1 MKHTQSDEK
10 YKIKVNR
17 VSAENNQLPYTK
29 YLKKDYKKITKISP
43 NNQILYKV
51 KYKPEIIINEYHQT
65 SNNINTN
72 INIKSN
78 KSQNSNSNN
87 SRNNISFNGQFD
99 NFSFNK
105 CSNDEFVYE
114 NSIKDENNDKSY
126 NQEKSKK
133 NIDYIVTQL
142 NKSDNN
148 ESNNNSLLF
157 SPFSNGYSIHSRESD
172 TKRNMKFNTLNK
184 NNKKSPNYNYLFQ
197 SPLETKENKNM
208 QVNTDRMIFNHNK
221 NNSTNHF
228 FDVEN
233 SNNYFYDNK
242 LKKNFSQNKKYF
254 KQKIN
259 VSNALNYRKYN
270 KRKNP
275 SMNFNNFY
283 NKTNPDGSESSFE
296 SFRAKKDGNQMNNI
310 IFSKSNNINS
320 IYKSSKNSNNN
331 IILNSTIN
339 YNTNNINNSKD
350 SLNLKLDNYRTKLFK
365 EFLKHFKKFYKKYIK
380 KNFIY
385 FMKNLKHYKKN
396 FNYNKSFIY
405 SKKNYLRYTLTIE
418 NNPMNKK
425 HKIPYMSNSSS
436 YSNGLFGI
444 FKSSTMKDYYKLY
457 NQLRKN
463 RNLSQSMNNINRI
476 FNSYS
481 FNHDASSSNY
491 NNSNFNNSNVN
502 RSIILPTKSS
512 NLLNSAPRI
521 FKNQNSFSCN
531 RNQDKRNR
539 LGIISK
545 SPSFQIGNRVIIN
558 NEISFGTDGSKKENE
573 LFRDSKE
580 LNRKYEQIQRRKK
593 KSKNKITEIPINRK
607 MNMNKSMDI
616 YKIKNTDEYNQF
628 KELRKYIKSMQKDNS
643 KKSFNGYRNKKNKNN
658 HLIRI
663 NALDDNSNSDENENE
678 NDNNNDN
685 NNDEYNVV
693 FNRTYYNYHFNMDK
707 YKRNNNDNGFN
718 NNNNTKSLER
728 EGRTGMLR
736 KKGGFSLKNKI
747 TNNSIT
753 NKYNNSISNKNNI
766 FINNS
771 ENKTYKKNN
780 FSTNKINDAKNYKK
794 VKVNINKKFMTE
806 GQEKNVNK
814 QRKNIKNNT
823 VNNNDK
829 IKYNNNIPFLKPDN
843 SKSRLNNSPVDES
856 KMFYT
861 KKNNIKF
868 SNKLVSTLIKDIS
881 TRDNRIHIN
890 INYYDLIR
898 KNKPVRYRYNFL
910 HKSEKISI
918 TILGNMTNKIYLTKS
933 KFILSAI
940 QEEEN
945 SIQNSKYYEENET
958 FGNYNN
964 NNTHNIINNIN
975 DMRYKNFIDA
985 IHNILVK
992 YYKKK
997 FVTNFKIMNKI
1008 NNIFLDDK
1016 YEINLENEKN
1026 EFNKIY
1032 NRKKGAF
1039 SNKLFDD
1046 NNLSE
1051 GNSKFKRK
1059 KYIKRNLGWKNYDE
1073 KINNFRYKLI
1083 KYIFSFSK

>member
-17 VSAENNQLPYTK
+17 VSAENNLLPYSK
-29 YLKKDYKKITKISP
+29 FLKKDYKKITKISP
-43 NNQILYKV
+43 KNQILYKV

-72 INIKSN
+72 INIKTN

-87 SRNNISFNGQFD
+87 SRNNISFNGQLD

-105 CSNDEFVYE
+105 CSNDDFVYE

-133 NIDYIVTQL
+133 NIDYISSKL

-148 ESNNNSLLF
+148 ESNNNSLIF

-184 NNKKSPNYNYLFQ
+184 YNKKSPNYNYIFQ
-197 SPLETKENKNM
+197 SPLETKENKNI
-208 QVNTDRMIFNHNK
+208 QVNTDRIIFNHNK

-228 FDVEN
+228 IDLEN
-233 SNNYFYDNK
+233 SNNFFYGTK
-242 LKKNFSQNKKYF
+242 LKRNSSQNKKYYN
-254 KQKIN
+254 QNIN

-296 SFRAKKDGNQMNNI
+296 SFRAKKDNNKMNNI
-310 IFSKSNNINS
+310 IFSKTSNINN

-339 YNTNNINNSKD
+339 YNTNNIDNSKD

-365 EFLKHFKKFYKKYIK
+365 EFLKHFRKFYKKYTK

-396 FNYNKSFIY
+396 INYNKSFIY
-405 SKKNYLRYTLTIE
+405 SKKNYLRYSLTIE
-418 NNPMNKK
+418 NNAMNKK
-425 HKIPYMSNSSS
+425 HQFPGMTNSSS
-436 YSNGLFGI
+436 YGNDLFGA

-463 RNLSQSMNNINRI
+463 RNLSQSMNKINKI

-481 FNHDASSSNY
+481 FNHDANSSNN
-491 NNSNFNNSNVN
+491 NNSNYLNSNVN
-502 RSIILPTKSS
+502 RSIIIPSKSK

-521 FKNQNSFSCN
+521 IKNPSNLSFK
-531 RNQDKRNR
+531 RNQEKRNR
-539 LGIISK
+539 LGQISK
-545 SPSFQIGNRVIIN
+545 SPSFHIGNRIIIN
-558 NEISFGTDGSKKENE
+558 NEISFGTDGSKKGNE

-593 KSKNKITEIPINRK
+593 KSKNKISEIPINK
-607 MNMNKSMDI
+607 TLSMNKSVDI

-628 KELRKYIKSMQKDNS
+628 KELRKYIKSMKKDNS
-643 KKSFNGYRNKKNKNN
+643 KKSFNGERNKKNKSKNN

-663 NALDDNSNSDENENE
+663 SALDDNSNSDEN
-678 NDNNNDN
+678 DNNDI
-685 NNDEYNVV
+685 NNDDYNLV
-693 FNRTYYNYHFNMDK
+693 FNKTYYNYHFNMDK
-707 YKRNNNDNGFN
+707 FKRINNDIGFN
-718 NNNNTKSLER
+718 NVKSLER

-736 KKGGFSLKNKI
+736 KKGGFSLKNKFA
-747 TNNSIT
+747 NNSIPNKHNNLINNKANT
-753 NKYNNSISNKNNI
+753 N
-766 FINNS
+766 INNS
-771 ENKTYKKNN
+771 ENKSYKKAN
-780 FSTNKINDAKNYKK
+780 FNSNKINDVKNYKK
-794 VKVNINKKFMTE
+794 VKVNINKKFLAE
-806 GQEKNVNK
+806 GQEKNIVK
-814 QRKNIKNNT
+814 QRKNNKSNII
-823 VNNNDK
+823 NNNK
-829 IKYNNNIPFLKPDN
+829 IKYNSNIPFIKPN
-843 SKSRLNNSPVDES
+843 NTKSRLNNSPVNES

-861 KKNNIKF
+861 KKNNIKY
-868 SNKLVSTLIKDIS
+868 SNKPVSTLIKDIS

-898 KNKPVRYRYNFL
+898 KNKPVRFRYNFL

-918 TILGNMTNKIYLTKS
+918 TLLGNMTNKVFPSKS

-964 NNTHNIINNIN
+964 NNHIIINNNN
-975 DMRYKNFIDA
+975 DIRYKNFIDA

-992 YYKKK
+992 FFKKK
-997 FVTNFKIMNKI
+997 FMINFKVMNKI

-1016 YEINLENEKN
+1016 YEINLESEKN
-1026 EFNKIY
+1026 ANNKIY
-1032 NRKKGAF
+1032 NRKRGVF
-1039 SNKLFDD
+1039 SNKLIGE
-1046 NNLSE
+1046 NTLNES
-1051 GNSKFKRK
+1051 NSKFKRK
-1059 KYIKRNLGWKNYDE
+1059 KYIKRSINWKNFEE
-1073 KINNFRYKLI
+1073 KIDKFRYKLI
-1083 KYIFSFSK
+1083 KYTISFSK